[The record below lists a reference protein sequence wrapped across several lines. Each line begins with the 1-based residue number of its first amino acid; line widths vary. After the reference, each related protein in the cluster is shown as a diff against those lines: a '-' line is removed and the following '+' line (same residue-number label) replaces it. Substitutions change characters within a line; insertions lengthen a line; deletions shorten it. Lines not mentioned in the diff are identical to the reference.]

1 MYETRDERSLG
12 SLFGELSRQASMLI
26 RQEIQL
32 AKVEVTESASRM
44 GREAGMMAGGGLIA
58 FVGFQAIIAAIIIG
72 LAQFIPWWLSALFV
86 GVVLVVIGYILLQ
99 QGLSALRKES
109 LAPQQTIHS
118 IKETAEWAREQ
129 VR

>member
-1 MYETRDERSLG
+1 
-12 SLFGELSRQASMLI
+12 MLI